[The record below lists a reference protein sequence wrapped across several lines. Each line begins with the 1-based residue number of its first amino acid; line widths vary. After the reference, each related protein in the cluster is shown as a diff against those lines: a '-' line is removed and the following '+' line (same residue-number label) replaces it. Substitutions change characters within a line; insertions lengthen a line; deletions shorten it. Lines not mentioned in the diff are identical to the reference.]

1 METVNMGIIGGCMTC
16 QTDMKLSQLFYRAL
30 SANFL
35 EKDDIKCLVS
45 LRYYNEYFRIPEKA
59 EHLVKYVK
67 PDTIILQIRPAPFI
81 MRSEFLIQDYRGGFL
96 INPLIFSKNPEKL
109 ETILGTKDP
118 VIIEQDK
125 LKGFFRKIFIKPVLK
140 SNIAFGNLFSL
151 KKNALKSLSEYIIS
165 LDQLCKENHI
175 SLYLIGTINSYTK
188 KHNDLLSWMNE
199 EIKKLAEIKE
209 ITYLDIFTLMNDN
222 KDHYFGPDRFHLN
235 AEGHALVAQ
244 LLYSGMH
251 AHLIMAE

>member
-1 METVNMGIIGGCMTC
+1 METVNIGIIGGCMTC
-16 QTDMKLSQLFYRAL
+16 QTDIKLSQLFYRAL

-35 EKDDIKCLVS
+35 EKDDIRCLVS

-67 PDTIILQIRPAPFI
+67 PERIILQIRPAPFI

-96 INPLIFSKNPEKL
+96 INPLVCSKNLEKT

-118 VIIEQDK
+118 VILQEDK
-125 LKGFFRKIFIKPVLK
+125 LKGFYNNLIILPLLK
-140 SNIAFGNLFSL
+140 HNIRIGNLFSL
-151 KKNALKSLSEYIIS
+151 KKNALKSLSDYIIS

-175 SLYLIGTINSYTK
+175 SLYLIGTINSYTE

-199 EIKKLAEIKE
+199 EIKKLAEVKE
-209 ITYLDIFTLMNDN
+209 IPYLDIFTLMNDN
-222 KDHYFGPDRFHLN
+222 KDQYFGPDRFHLN
-235 AEGHALVAQ
+235 AEGHALVARM
-244 LLYSGMH
+244 LYSCMH
-251 AHLIMAE
+251 SQLVMAE